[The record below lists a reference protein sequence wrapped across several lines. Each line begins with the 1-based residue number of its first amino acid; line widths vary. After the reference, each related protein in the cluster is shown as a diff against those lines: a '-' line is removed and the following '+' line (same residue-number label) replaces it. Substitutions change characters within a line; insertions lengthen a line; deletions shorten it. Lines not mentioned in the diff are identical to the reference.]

1 MKTPTGRAI
10 ITAREG
16 ILMTDKLKSAFFF
29 VIILAAG
36 AVFLFGKKIDVTDK
50 IIEIFT
56 GEKIAGYA
64 LSLRGTAYRHG
75 GNDKEYGFDCSG
87 FTQHVYARF
96 GIIIPRMAA
105 AQYELSEKS
114 PINNAKK
121 GDLVFFNT
129 RGLGPTHVGI
139 YLGKGKFIHAPG
151 AGKQVR
157 VDSLFKKYWSAV
169 FICAGKYL

>member
-1 MKTPTGRAI
+1 
-10 ITAREG
+10 
-16 ILMTDKLKSAFFF
+16 MTDKLKPSFFF

-36 AVFLFGKKIDVTDK
+36 PVFLFGDRIDVKDE

-64 LSLRGTAYRHG
+64 LSLRGTGYWPG
-75 GNDKEYGFDCSG
+75 GDDKEYGFDCSG

-96 GIIIPRMAA
+96 GIMIPRTAG
-105 AQYELSEKS
+105 AQYASAEKS
-114 PINNAKK
+114 PINNAQK

-139 YLGKGKFIHAPG
+139 YLGKGKFIHAPK
-151 AGKQVR
+151 AGKQVS
-157 VDSLFKKYWSAV
+157 VDSLLKRYWSAV

>member
-1 MKTPTGRAI
+1 
-10 ITAREG
+10 
-16 ILMTDKLKSAFFF
+16 MTDKFKSAVLFL
-29 VIILAAG
+29 IILAAG
-36 AVFLFGKKIDVTDK
+36 TVFLFGDKIDVKDE
-50 IIEIFT
+50 IVEIFT
-56 GEKIAGYA
+56 GEKIAAYA
-64 LSLRGTAYRHG
+64 FSLHGANYRPG
-75 GNDKEYGFDCSG
+75 GDDAEYGFDCSG

-96 GIIIPRMAA
+96 GVMIPRTAS
-105 AQYELSEKS
+105 AQHASAEKS
-114 PINNAKK
+114 PLINANK

-157 VDSLFKKYWSAV
+157 VDSLLQKYWAAV